1 MLLSSRCVFRFPS
14 TNIKI
19 VFQSLV
25 DEVGPAVAVGGPPPP
40 RLEAGPPLVS
50 PRQQQ
55 QPPPPQL
62 APHHLPRPLAPL
74 KINIPEPE
82 SSFTSPIP
90 SPTGTLSAANS
101 CPASPRAGSHRRN
114 VASDLQMAA
123 AAVERHEEVP
133 SVGSMPGGPP
143 SLNNS
148 GPGAVPWEVIRAL
161 RERLVQFLC
170 LQRTCV
176 WLVQFPGRYPHLDK
190 QLTLSGIYS
199 YITKNYP
206 YYRTADKGWQAP
218 RSGAPLRCLV
228 DLLLRGA
235 DLCVSSLMVQ
245 NSIRHNLSLNRYFVK
260 VPRSQEEPG
269 KGSFWRIDPQSEGK
283 LVEQAF
289 RRRRQRGLPCF
300 RTPFASSRSAPAS
313 PSHGAHSGLVTPD
326 SLSREPSPVPAEGAP
341 DGGGPQLAAAA
352 APAGRHDGHAPGTGS
367 PAPGHLLLPGARDQ
381 GQPVGPRVARKPKV
395 LVAHQPTVVSNGVL
409 KSNGMRSDSPRLD
422 QERSYPRGPPELF
435 YQPKPLGL
443 SSSAEHVP
451 SSSSAASSSSP
462 PPLHPTS
469 VIVQAPSL
477 AYAQPPT
484 PDSSSSPPAAAA
496 TPLPTHPRKR
506 HYEMATS
513 STSSAM
519 STPSSTS
526 VGGSGGRDR
535 ESISPARPP
544 PSKVHRS
551 GSDEATPSSASPP
564 TSTTPSST
572 PVTSAATDSV
582 PTSSASS

>member
-1 MLLSSRCVFRFPS
+1 M
-14 TNIKI
+14 
-19 VFQSLV
+19 FQSLV
-25 DEVGPAVAVGGPPPP
+25 DE
-40 RLEAGPPLVS
+40 
-50 PRQQQ
+50 
-55 QPPPPQL
+55 PPPPQVV
-62 APHHLPRPLAPL
+62 PHHLPRPLPPL

-82 SSFTSPIP
+82 TSFTSPIP
-90 SPTGTLSAANS
+90 SPTGTLRLAEKVMPDEVMVTLCVPTSYAANS

-133 SVGSMPGGPP
+133 STGSNATGPVP
-143 SLNNS
+143 HNNS
-148 GPGAVPWEVIRAL
+148 GPGAGPDGDQKPPYSYAQLI
-161 RERLVQFLC
+161 VQAISSA
-170 LQRTCV
+170 Q
-176 WLVQFPGRYPHLDK
+176 DK

-206 YYRTADKGWQAP
+206 YYRTADKGW
-218 RSGAPLRCLV
+218 
-228 DLLLRGA
+228 
-235 DLCVSSLMVQ
+235 Q

-326 SLSREPSPVPAEGAP
+326 SLSREPSPVPEGVAPEGAP
-341 DGGGPQLAAAA
+341 NSPLQPPAMMAIPPGLAPPQASYLAREIKASQS
-352 APAGRHDGHAPGTGS
+352 APGSPGGS
-367 PAPGHLLLPGARDQ
+367 HQLGASPLLPAFTNS
-381 GQPVGPRVARKPKV
+381 KPKV

-435 YQPKPLGL
+435 YQPKPLGHSTAEQTP
-443 SSSAEHVP
+443 SSSA
-451 SSSSAASSSSP
+451 SSP

-469 VIVQAPSL
+469 VIVQAPSSTF
-477 AYAQPPT
+477 AQPPT
-484 PDSSSSPPAAAA
+484 PDSSSSPPAA
-496 TPLPTHPRKR
+496 PLPTHPRKR

-513 STSSAM
+513 SSSTASAM

-526 VGGSGGRDR
+526 GSVGAGRER
-535 ESISPARPP
+535 ESNSPARPP

-551 GSDEATPSSASPP
+551 GSDEGAATPSSASPP
-564 TSTTPSST
+564 TSTTPSSSSST
-572 PVTSAATDSV
+572 AVTASASDSA
-582 PTSSASS
+582 TSSSLC